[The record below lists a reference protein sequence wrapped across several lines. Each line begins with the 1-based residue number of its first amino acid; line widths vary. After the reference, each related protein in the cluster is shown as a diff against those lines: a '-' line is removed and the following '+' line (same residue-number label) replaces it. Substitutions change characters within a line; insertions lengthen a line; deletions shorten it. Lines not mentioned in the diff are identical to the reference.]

1 MDYGRISIPATPTKR
16 NPITK
21 VVGFFVFMTYYF

>member
-1 MDYGRISIPATPTKR
+1 MDYGRISIPATPTKK

-21 VVGFFVFMTYYF
+21 VVGFFVFIV